1 MTITKVAFVHD
12 YLSQYGGAE
21 KTLEALLELYPTA
34 DIYTGLYNPK
44 NLPETITSKNIIAPR
59 NKLFLKLSKLL
70 TFLMPVIFES
80 FDLRSYDLIISD
92 GTAWPKGVIT
102 SPNQLHIAY
111 IHTPPRFLYKY
122 SVETTKRNKW
132 YLKPF
137 VSVVDHFLRIWDFG
151 AAQRGGVS
159 VHRLHGEHEGRANF
173 VGNHHQGH
181 GLQHDDQDDGWHQKD
196 GATLRH
202 QRQQLQLPELGV
214 FKGGTRGGG

>member
-151 AAQRGGVS
+151 AAQRPNY
-159 VHRLHGEHEGRANF
+159 LIANSIE
-173 VGNHHQGH
+173 V
-181 GLQHDDQDDGWHQKD
+181 QKRIKKFYKRD
-196 GATLRH
+196 A
-202 QRQQLQLPELGV
+202 
-214 FKGGTRGGG
+214 